1 MVGFGHIT
9 ILIEIERKL
18 FIGFNGKNKFK
29 KYFLDIPL
37 VGMDSLRHVILSSI
51 FKSKEKVHKK
61 PSIDNL
67 IKINNQNHIRALS
80 DISFSL
86 EDGCR
91 LGIIGHNGAGKLLF

>member
-1 MVGFGHIT
+1 MAKIN
-9 ILIEIERKL
+9 L
-18 FIGFNGKNKFK
+18 KNI
-29 KYFLDIPL
+29 FLDIPL

-91 LGIIGHNGAGKLLF
+91 LGIIGHNGAGKTTLLKLLSNILPI